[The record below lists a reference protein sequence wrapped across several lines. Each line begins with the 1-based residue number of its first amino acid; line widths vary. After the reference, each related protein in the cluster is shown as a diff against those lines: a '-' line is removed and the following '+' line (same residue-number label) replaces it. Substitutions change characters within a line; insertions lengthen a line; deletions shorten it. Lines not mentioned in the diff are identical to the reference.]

1 MIHSEKQVT
10 VIKPRNAWDILTV
23 RDLWEYRDML
33 LYLVLRDIKAR
44 YTQSVLGIGWAV
56 LQPLFLMI
64 VFTVI
69 FGKLVKINTNG
80 MDYAVFSYTA
90 LVPWAYFS
98 NSLMLTTGS
107 LIQNSKLLSK
117 VFFPRIV
124 LPMSTVLSTLVD
136 FFIAFILVIVLMI
149 WYQVSPTLWVLFL
162 PALLLLMVVLS
173 VSLGSLFTALAIQY
187 RDVRHGISFL
197 VQGMMYA
204 SPVVYPVSIIPD
216 KYRLIYGLNPMAG
229 VIEGFRSALLG
240 ATPMPWD
247 LIIVGTIVTLVLAV
261 IGLTYFKFTERIFAD
276 VM

>member
-1 MIHSEKQVT
+1 MINSEKQVT
-10 VIKPRNAWDILTV
+10 VIKPRNTWDILTI

-98 NSLMLTTGS
+98 NSLMLSTGS
-107 LIQNSKLLSK
+107 LIQNSNLLSK

-149 WYQVSPTLWVLFL
+149 WYQVTPTLWVLFL
-162 PALLLLMVVLS
+162 PVLLLLMVVLS

-197 VQGMMYA
+197 VPGMMYS

>member
-1 MIHSEKQVT
+1 MNDSEKQLT
-10 VIKPRNAWDILTV
+10 VVKPRNTWDILTI

-80 MDYAVFSYTA
+80 MDYAIFSYTA

-98 NSLMLTTGS
+98 NSLMLSTGS
-107 LIQNSKLLSK
+107 LIQNSNLLSK

-149 WYQVSPTLWVLFL
+149 WYQVTPTLWVLFL
-162 PALLLLMVVLS
+162 PVLLLLMVVLS

>member
-1 MIHSEKQVT
+1 MNNSEKHVT
-10 VIKPRNAWDILTV
+10 VVKPRNAWDILTIT
-23 RDLWEYRDML
+23 DLWEYRDML
-33 LYLVLRDIKAR
+33 FYLALRDIKAR

-69 FGKLVKINTNG
+69 FGKLVKINSDG

-107 LIQNSKLLSK
+107 LIQNSNLLSK
-117 VFFPRIV
+117 VFFPRLV

-136 FFIAFILVIVLMI
+136 FFIAFIFVIVLMI
-149 WYQVSPTLWVLFL
+149 WYQVSPTIWVLFL
-162 PALLLLMVVLS
+162 PVLLLLMMVLS
-173 VSLGSLFTALAIQY
+173 ISLGALFTALAIQY
-187 RDVRHGISFL
+187 RDVRHGIAFL

-229 VIEGFRSALLG
+229 IIEGFRSALLG
-240 ATPMPWD
+240 SNPMPWD
-247 LIIVGTIVTLVLAV
+247 LIIVGSLVTLVLMI
-261 IGLTYFKFTERIFAD
+261 IGLSYFKFTERIFAD

>member
-1 MIHSEKQVT
+1 MNDSEKQLT
-10 VIKPRNAWDILTV
+10 VVKPRNTWDILTI

-98 NSLMLTTGS
+98 NSLMLSTGS
-107 LIQNSKLLSK
+107 LIQNSNLLSK

-149 WYQVSPTLWVLFL
+149 WYQVTPTIWVLFL
-162 PALLLLMVVLS
+162 PVLLLLMVVLS

>member
-44 YTQSVLGIGWAV
+44 YTQSVFGIGWAV

-107 LIQNSKLLSK
+107 LIQNSNLLSK

>member
-1 MIHSEKQVT
+1 MNDSEKQLT
-10 VIKPRNAWDILTV
+10 VVKPRNTWDILTI
-23 RDLWEYRDML
+23 RELWEYRDML

-80 MDYAVFSYTA
+80 IDYAVFSYTA

-107 LIQNSKLLSK
+107 LIQNSNLLSK
-117 VFFPRIV
+117 VFFPRLV

-149 WYQVSPTLWVLFL
+149 WYQVSPTIWVLFL
-162 PALLLLMVVLS
+162 PVLLMLMVVLS

-240 ATPMPWD
+240 STPMPWD

>member
-107 LIQNSKLLSK
+107 LIQNSNLLSK

-149 WYQVSPTLWVLFL
+149 WYQVSPTLWVLF
-162 PALLLLMVVLS
+162 
-173 VSLGSLFTALAIQY
+173 Y
-187 RDVRHGISFL
+187 RPC
-197 VQGMMYA
+197 YC
-204 SPVVYPVSIIPD
+204 
-216 KYRLIYGLNPMAG
+216 
-229 VIEGFRSALLG
+229 
-240 ATPMPWD
+240 
-247 LIIVGTIVTLVLAV
+247 
-261 IGLTYFKFTERIFAD
+261 
-276 VM
+276 

>member
-1 MIHSEKQVT
+1 MINSEKQVT
-10 VIKPRNAWDILTV
+10 VIKPRNTWDILTV
-23 RDLWEYRDML
+23 QDLWEYRDML

-107 LIQNSKLLSK
+107 LIQNSNLLSK

-149 WYQVSPTLWVLFL
+149 WYQVTPTIWVLFL
-162 PALLLLMVVLS
+162 PVLLLLMVVLS

>member
-1 MIHSEKQVT
+1 MNDSEKHVT
-10 VIKPRNAWDILTV
+10 IVKPRNTWDILTI
-23 RDLWEYRDML
+23 RDLWQYRDML

-107 LIQNSKLLSK
+107 LIQNSNLLSK
-117 VFFPRIV
+117 VFFPRLV

-149 WYQVSPTLWVLFL
+149 WYQVSPTIWVLFL
-162 PALLLLMVVLS
+162 PVLLLLMLVLS
-173 VSLGSLFTALAIQY
+173 VSLGSLFAALAIQY
-187 RDVRHGISFL
+187 RDVRHGITFL

-240 ATPMPWD
+240 STPMPWD

>member
-1 MIHSEKQVT
+1 MNDSEKQLT
-10 VIKPRNAWDILTV
+10 VVKPRNTWDILTI

-107 LIQNSKLLSK
+107 LIQNSNLLSK

>member
-1 MIHSEKQVT
+1 MNDSEKQLT
-10 VIKPRNAWDILTV
+10 VVKPRNTWDILTI

-107 LIQNSKLLSK
+107 LIQNSNLLSK
-117 VFFPRIV
+117 VFFPRLV
-124 LPMSTVLSTLVD
+124 LPMSTALSTLVD

-149 WYQVSPTLWVLFL
+149 WYQVSPTIWVLFL
-162 PALLLLMVVLS
+162 PVLLLLMLVLS
-173 VSLGSLFTALAIQY
+173 VSLGSLFAALAIQY
-187 RDVRHGISFL
+187 RDVRHGITFL

-240 ATPMPWD
+240 STPMPWD

>member
-23 RDLWEYRDML
+23 RDLWQYRDML

-107 LIQNSKLLSK
+107 LIQNSNLLSK

>member
-1 MIHSEKQVT
+1 MNDSEKQLT
-10 VIKPRNAWDILTV
+10 VVKPRNTWDILTI

-56 LQPLFLMI
+56 RQPLFLMI
-64 VFTVI
+64 GVTVI

-80 MDYAVFSYTA
+80 MDYAVFSYTE

-107 LIQNSKLLSK
+107 LIQNSNLLSK

>member
-1 MIHSEKQVT
+1 MNDSEKQLT
-10 VIKPRNAWDILTV
+10 VVKPRNTWDILTI

-98 NSLMLTTGS
+98 NSLMLSTGS
-107 LIQNSKLLSK
+107 LIQNSNLLSK

-149 WYQVSPTLWVLFL
+149 WYQVTPTLWVLFL
-162 PALLLLMVVLS
+162 PVLLLLMVVLS

-197 VQGMMYA
+197 VQVMMYA

>member
-1 MIHSEKQVT
+1 MNDSEKQLT
-10 VIKPRNAWDILTV
+10 VVKPRNTWDILTI

-98 NSLMLTTGS
+98 NSLMLSTGS
-107 LIQNSKLLSK
+107 LIQNSNLLSK

-149 WYQVSPTLWVLFL
+149 WYQVTPTLWVLFL

>member
-1 MIHSEKQVT
+1 MNDSEKQLT
-10 VIKPRNAWDILTV
+10 VVKPRNTWDILTI

-98 NSLMLTTGS
+98 NSLMLSTGS
-107 LIQNSKLLSK
+107 LIQNSNLLSK

-124 LPMSTVLSTLVD
+124 LPMSTVL
-136 FFIAFILVIVLMI
+136 
-149 WYQVSPTLWVLFL
+149 
-162 PALLLLMVVLS
+162 
-173 VSLGSLFTALAIQY
+173 
-187 RDVRHGISFL
+187 
-197 VQGMMYA
+197 
-204 SPVVYPVSIIPD
+204 
-216 KYRLIYGLNPMAG
+216 
-229 VIEGFRSALLG
+229 
-240 ATPMPWD
+240 
-247 LIIVGTIVTLVLAV
+247 
-261 IGLTYFKFTERIFAD
+261 
-276 VM
+276 

>member
-1 MIHSEKQVT
+1 MNNPEKQVT
-10 VIKPRNAWDILTV
+10 IVKPRNNWDIFTV
-23 RDLWEYRDML
+23 KDLWEYRDML

-80 MDYAVFSYTA
+80 IDYAIFSFTA

-107 LIQNSKLLSK
+107 LMQNSNLLSK
-117 VFFPRIV
+117 VFFPRLV

-149 WYQVSPTLWVLFL
+149 WYQVSPTIWVLFL
-162 PALLLLMVVLS
+162 PVLLLLMVVLS

-187 RDVRHGISFL
+187 RDVRHGITFL

-216 KYRLIYGLNPMAG
+216 KYRLVYGLNPMVG

-240 ATPMPWD
+240 SNPMPWD
-247 LIIVGTIVTLVLAV
+247 LIIVGSVVTLVLAI
-261 IGLTYFKFTERIFAD
+261 IGLSYFKFTERIFAD

>member
-1 MIHSEKQVT
+1 MNDSEKQLT
-10 VIKPRNAWDILTV
+10 VVKPRNTWDILTI

-107 LIQNSKLLSK
+107 LIQNSNLLSK
-117 VFFPRIV
+117 VFFPRLV

-149 WYQVSPTLWVLFL
+149 WYQVSPTIWVLFL
-162 PALLLLMVVLS
+162 PVLLMLMVVLS
-173 VSLGSLFTALAIQY
+173 VSLGSLFAALAIQY
-187 RDVRHGISFL
+187 RDVRHGIAFL

-240 ATPMPWD
+240 STPMPWD

>member
-10 VIKPRNAWDILTV
+10 VKKPRNAWDILTV

-107 LIQNSKLLSK
+107 LIQNSNLLSK

-149 WYQVSPTLWVLFL
+149 WYQVTPTLWVLFL
-162 PALLLLMVVLS
+162 PVLLLLMVVLS

>member
-1 MIHSEKQVT
+1 MINSEKQVT
-10 VIKPRNAWDILTV
+10 VIKPRNTWDILTV
-23 RDLWEYRDML
+23 QDLWEYRDML

-107 LIQNSKLLSK
+107 LIQNSNLLSK

-149 WYQVSPTLWVLFL
+149 WYQVTPTLWVLFL
-162 PALLLLMVVLS
+162 PVLLLLMVVLS

>member
-1 MIHSEKQVT
+1 
-10 VIKPRNAWDILTV
+10 
-23 RDLWEYRDML
+23 ML

-56 LQPLFLMI
+56 LQPLFFMI

-107 LIQNSKLLSK
+107 LIQNSNLLSK

-124 LPMSTVLSTLVD
+124 FPMSTVLSTLVD

-149 WYQVSPTLWVLFL
+149 WYQVTPTLWVLFL
-162 PALLLLMVVLS
+162 PVLLLLMIVLS

>member
-1 MIHSEKQVT
+1 MNDSEKQLT
-10 VIKPRNAWDILTV
+10 VVKPRNTWDILTI

-98 NSLMLTTGS
+98 NSLMLSTGS
-107 LIQNSKLLSK
+107 LIQNSNLLSK

-149 WYQVSPTLWVLFL
+149 WYQVTPTLWVLFL
-162 PALLLLMVVLS
+162 PVLLLLMVVLS

-247 LIIVGTIVTLVLAV
+247 LIIVGTIVTLLIAV
-261 IGLTYFKFTERIFAD
+261 IG
-276 VM
+276 

>member
-1 MIHSEKQVT
+1 MNDSEKQLT
-10 VIKPRNAWDILTV
+10 VVKPRNTWDILTI

-90 LVPWAYFS
+90 LVPWDYFS

-107 LIQNSKLLSK
+107 LIQNSNLLSK

-261 IGLTYFKFTERIFAD
+261 IGLTYFKFTERFFAD

>member
-1 MIHSEKQVT
+1 MINSEKQVT
-10 VIKPRNAWDILTV
+10 VIKPRNTWDILTI

-107 LIQNSKLLSK
+107 LIQNSNLLSK
-117 VFFPRIV
+117 VFFPRLV

-149 WYQVSPTLWVLFL
+149 WYQVSPTIWVLFL
-162 PALLLLMVVLS
+162 PVLLMLMVVLS

-240 ATPMPWD
+240 STPMPWD

>member
-1 MIHSEKQVT
+1 MNDSEKHVT
-10 VIKPRNAWDILTV
+10 IVKPRNTWDILTI

-107 LIQNSKLLSK
+107 LIQNSNLLSK
-117 VFFPRIV
+117 VFFPRLV

-149 WYQVSPTLWVLFL
+149 WYQVSPTIWVLFL
-162 PALLLLMVVLS
+162 PVLLLLMLVLS
-173 VSLGSLFTALAIQY
+173 VSLGSLFAALAIQY
-187 RDVRHGISFL
+187 RDVRHGITFL

-240 ATPMPWD
+240 STPMPWD
-247 LIIVGTIVTLVLAV
+247 LIIVGTIVTLVVAV

>member
-1 MIHSEKQVT
+1 MNDSEKHVT
-10 VIKPRNAWDILTV
+10 IVKPRNTWDILTI
-23 RDLWEYRDML
+23 RDLWQYRDML

-107 LIQNSKLLSK
+107 LIQNSNLLSK
-117 VFFPRIV
+117 VFFPRLV

-149 WYQVSPTLWVLFL
+149 WYQVSPTIWVLFL
-162 PALLLLMVVLS
+162 PVLLLLMLVLS
-173 VSLGSLFTALAIQY
+173 VSLGSLFAALAIQY
-187 RDVRHGISFL
+187 RDVRHGIAFL

-240 ATPMPWD
+240 STPMPWD
-247 LIIVGTIVTLVLAV
+247 LIIVGTIVTLVVAV

>member
-1 MIHSEKQVT
+1 MNDSEKHVT
-10 VIKPRNAWDILTV
+10 VVKPRNTWDILTI

-107 LIQNSKLLSK
+107 LIQNSNLLSK
-117 VFFPRIV
+117 VFFPRLV

-149 WYQVSPTLWVLFL
+149 WYQVSPTIWVLFL
-162 PALLLLMVVLS
+162 PVLLMLMVVLS
-173 VSLGSLFTALAIQY
+173 VSLGSLFAALAIQY
-187 RDVRHGISFL
+187 RDVRHGIAFL

-240 ATPMPWD
+240 STPMPWD

>member
-107 LIQNSKLLSK
+107 LIQNSNLLSK

-136 FFIAFILVIVLMI
+136 FFIAFILVIVFMI

>member
-1 MIHSEKQVT
+1 MNDSEKQLT
-10 VIKPRNAWDILTV
+10 VVKPRNTWDILTI

-98 NSLMLTTGS
+98 NSLMLSTGS
-107 LIQNSKLLSK
+107 LIQNSNLLSK

-149 WYQVSPTLWVLFL
+149 WYQVTPTLWVLFL
-162 PALLLLMVVLS
+162 PVLLLLMVVLS

-247 LIIVGTIVTLVLAV
+247 LIIVGTIVTLVFAV